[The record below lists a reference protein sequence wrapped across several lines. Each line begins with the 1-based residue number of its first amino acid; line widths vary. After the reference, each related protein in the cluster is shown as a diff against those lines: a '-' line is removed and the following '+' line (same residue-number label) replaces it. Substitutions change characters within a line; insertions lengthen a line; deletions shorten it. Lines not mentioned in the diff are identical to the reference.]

1 MKFTEVTKHAPGILG
16 SVGPWTVE
24 VEEGPLMKILWM
36 PCSSAV
42 L

>member
-36 PCSSAV
+36 PRSSAV